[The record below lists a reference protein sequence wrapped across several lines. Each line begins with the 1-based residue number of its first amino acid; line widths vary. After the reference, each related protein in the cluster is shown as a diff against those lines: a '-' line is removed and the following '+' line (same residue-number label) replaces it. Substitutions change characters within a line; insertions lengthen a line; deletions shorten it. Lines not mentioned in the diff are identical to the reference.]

1 MSPETP
7 NPRRRR
13 RIAGE
18 RQGRAGTPPEHQEPA
33 APAGAL
39 PVPED
44 ATKREKTD
52 ASASRGDR
60 PSGRERGP
68 APVRRPVPAWLLA
81 VLGVVAAALVV
92 VATVGV
98 ADGMGIRD
106 YQELQ
111 EQQEVEQA
119 RRTAPAAADRA
130 AAAILAYDYRTL
142 EGDRDAAARF
152 MTEEYKAKY
161 EKTFGLV
168 LENAPKLEA
177 VVTAE
182 VKASGVVHA
191 DPDRVNV
198 LLFVNQRTVSTANNG
213 EPQLAL
219 NRVVFAME
227 EQGGTWLVDGITA
240 Y

>member
-7 NPRRRR
+7 NQRRRR

-18 RQGRAGTPPEHQEPA
+18 RQGRAGTPAEHQESPE
-33 APAGAL
+33 APAERPPGPKGA
-39 PVPED
+39 
-44 ATKREKTD
+44 AKREKQT
-52 ASASRGDR
+52 SARGLGSPR
-60 PSGRERGP
+60 RERP
-68 APVRRPVPAWLLA
+68 ATARRRVPGWVLA

-98 ADGMGIRD
+98 ADGMGIRG

-111 EQQEVEQA
+111 AQQEVEQA

-142 EGDRDAAARF
+142 EADRDAAARF

-227 EQGGTWLVDGITA
+227 EQDGTWLVDGITA

>member
-13 RIAGE
+13 KIAGE
-18 RQGRAGTPPEHQEPA
+18 RQGRSGMPAERPEAATPA
-33 APAGAL
+33 AEPSPPGPKGA
-39 PVPED
+39 
-44 ATKREKTD
+44 AKREKKR
-52 ASASRGDR
+52 APRGETPR
-60 PSGRERGP
+60 RERP
-68 APVRRPVPAWLLA
+68 AAARRPVPGWVLA

-98 ADGMGIRD
+98 ADGMGIRG

-111 EQQEVEQA
+111 EQQETEQA

-142 EGDRDAAARF
+142 KADRDAAARF
-152 MTEEYKAKY
+152 MTDEYRAKY

-168 LENAPKLEA
+168 LENAPELEA
-177 VVTAE
+177 VVTAD

-198 LLFVNQRTVSTANNG
+198 LLFVNQRTISTANNG

-219 NRVVFAME
+219 NRVVFSME
-227 EQGGTWLVDGITA
+227 QQGGTWLVDDIIA

>member
-33 APAGAL
+33 APAA
-39 PVPED
+39 PPPPAAEK
-44 ATKREKTD
+44 AAKREKAD
-52 ASASRGDR
+52 AGRGDR
-60 PSGRERGP
+60 PSGREPGP
-68 APVRRPVPAWLLA
+68 APVRRPVPAWQLA

-111 EQQEVEQA
+111 EQQQVEQA

-142 EGDRDAAARF
+142 EADRDAAARF

-227 EQGGTWLVDGITA
+227 EQDGTWLVDGITA

>member
-18 RQGRAGTPPEHQEPA
+18 RQGRAGTPAEHQEPA
-33 APAGAL
+33 APAGPPPSPAR
-39 PVPED
+39 EK
-44 ATKREKTD
+44 AAKREKTD
-52 ASASRGDR
+52 AT
-60 PSGRERGP
+60 
-68 APVRRPVPAWLLA
+68 RRPVPTWLLA
-81 VLGVVAAALVV
+81 VLGVVAAALIV

-98 ADGMGIRD
+98 ADGMGIRG
-106 YQELQ
+106 YQQLQ
-111 EQQEVEQA
+111 EQQEVEEA

-142 EGDRDAAARF
+142 EADRDAAARF
-152 MTEEYKAKY
+152 MTGEYKAKY

-227 EQGGTWLVDGITA
+227 ERDGTWLVDDITA